1 MSNNG
6 FDQFHGSAKYVTSEP
21 LRNAVNVSIALGR
34 PLLIRG
40 EPGTGKTL
48 LAHSIAEGLGKQLII
63 WNIKSTTKAQE
74 GLYIY
79 DTVQRLN
86 DSRFGDNDISDISQY
101 IKKGKLGQAFSSPEQ
116 VVLLIDEI
124 DKADIEF
131 PNDLLN
137 ELDEM
142 SFYIPETNETVAA
155 IHRPITIITSNA
167 EKELPDAF
175 LRRCIFHYIEFPTS
189 ELMEE
194 IVHVH
199 FPNIQNNLM
208 REAMKTFYALREV
221 DDFRKKPS
229 TSELVDWIRALIIGQ
244 VPHQN
249 ISREIPFAGTLLK
262 KETDLD
268 YFTSKYLT
276 KQNR

>member
-1 MSNNG
+1 
-6 FDQFHGSAKYVTSEP
+6 
-21 LRNAVNVSIALGR
+21 
-34 PLLIRG
+34 
-40 EPGTGKTL
+40 
-48 LAHSIAEGLGKQLII
+48 
-63 WNIKSTTKAQE
+63 
-74 GLYIY
+74 
-79 DTVQRLN
+79 
-86 DSRFGDNDISDISQY
+86 
-101 IKKGKLGQAFSSPEQ
+101 
-116 VVLLIDEI
+116 
-124 DKADIEF
+124 
-131 PNDLLN
+131 
-137 ELDEM
+137 
-142 SFYIPETNETVAA
+142 
-155 IHRPITIITSNA
+155 
-167 EKELPDAF
+167 
-175 LRRCIFHYIEFPTS
+175 
-189 ELMEE
+189 MEE

>member
-1 MSNNG
+1 VEKNS
-6 FDQFHGSAKYVTSEP
+6 FAQFSGSEDYVTSEP

-40 EPGTGKTL
+40 EAGTGKTL
-48 LAHSIAEGLGKQLII
+48 LAHSIARGLGKKLIT
-63 WNIKSTTKAQE
+63 WNVKSTTKAQE
-74 GLYIY
+74 GLYVY

-86 DSRFGDNDISDISQY
+86 DSRFGDKDISDIKQY
-101 IKKGKLGQAFSSPEQ
+101 IKLGKLGQAFSSPEQ
-116 VVLLIDEI
+116 VVLLIDEV

-142 SFYIPETNETVAA
+142 SFYIPETNETISA

-175 LRRCIFHYIEFPTS
+175 LRRCIFHYIEFPTP

-194 IVHVH
+194 IVRVH
-199 FPNIQNNLM
+199 FPDIKDSLLS
-208 REAMKTFYALREV
+208 EALKAFYSLREI

-229 TSELVDWIRALIIGQ
+229 TSELIDWIRALIAGGI
-244 VPHQN
+244 PHENVAKQM
-249 ISREIPFAGTLLK
+249 PFVGTLLK
-262 KETDLD
+262 KENDYD
-268 YFTSKYLT
+268 YFV
-276 KQNR
+276 NNFVIRRR